1 MLRGVRIERRGS
13 ISEASRASDG
23 ELGLSAQT
31 GTTGD
36 VPAPDDRF
44 TIPELCTPI
53 ALTAVFIAAELLAV
67 VVTLLSAYPSWV
79 RFAIVSLFVQWC
91 ALGSAGA
98 LCAARRMF
106 ERMTLVAGG
115 FLAWGMLVAIIG
127 VFAAIGQLAISGNFS
142 AAVRE
147 LIGMPPPL
155 AVQDPDW
162 WVVLRIVAAGM
173 IIAGMLLRYL
183 YVQQTLRAREQ
194 SELRLRVQA
203 RQSRIRP
210 HFLFNSMNIIA
221 SLIETDPET
230 AETVV
235 EDLSELFRASL
246 GEAGQ
251 QVPLQ
256 TELDLCDRYVRIER
270 LRLGD
275 RLEVQWRADLIP
287 HGVQIPLLTLQPLV
301 ENAVYH
307 GIQPLPEGG
316 CIVMEIHIDD
326 ERVEIVLTNP
336 VPPDSARAGKH
347 SSGNRMALA
356 NIRSRLAVLY
366 GPSAALRAEVET
378 GPEGERFVTRLSY
391 PVVQGQDAAGG
402 DGTGG

>member
-98 LCAARRMF
+98 LCAARRIF

-173 IIAGMLLRYL
+173 VIAGMLLRYL

-203 RQSRIRP
+203 LQSRIRP

-246 GEAGQ
+246 GEAGR